1 MALTDE
7 LEKLKNSEIAIVM
20 NDGMT
25 YRGKLTKFD
34 EETIVLEQVFE
45 AYHGQVD
52 WIKSSSAQEGGGTTL
67 KGYLSWRRITLPM
80 LFARMDRI
88 LRIWPWV
95 VPDKQ

>member
-25 YRGKLTKFD
+25 YRGILTKFD
-34 EETIVLEQVFE
+34 EDTIVLEQVFE

-52 WIKSSSAQEGGGTTL
+52 WIKSSNAQEGGGNTL
-67 KGYLSWRRITLPM
+67 KGYLSWRRITLPK
-80 LFARMDRI
+80 LFARSDRV
-88 LRIWPWV
+88 LRVWPWIISE
-95 VPDKQ
+95 KQ